1 MDSFCLSMIARKGNK
16 MNKQKLIIIGTILL
30 VMVGIVIG
38 GTSAYFTSSETTHN
52 IITSSGVGVEIVE
65 GRVDEHGE
73 VVPFENIVNA
83 LPGDTFSKIPRVI
96 NVDDGEV
103 WVRIK
108 VERTAKL
115 KDDTVVDVDNELLS
129 ADYNDTNWIDGGNGY
144 YYYKNALLKNETTEP
159 LFTEVHIADNMS
171 SVYKSATFNLSLT
184 VEAVQV
190 ANNGDSVLTAEGWP
204 EE

>member
-1 MDSFCLSMIARKGNK
+1 

-30 VMVGIVIG
+30 VMVGVIIG

-52 IITSSGVGVEIVE
+52 IITSSGVGVEIIE
-65 GRVDEHGE
+65 GRFDENGA
-73 VVPFENIVNA
+73 VVPFENIANA
-83 LPGDTFSKIPRVI
+83 LPGDTFSKIPQVI

-115 KDDTVVDVDNELLS
+115 KDDTVVEVGNELLS
-129 ADYNDTNWIDGGNGY
+129 ADFDDIKWIDGGNGY
-144 YYYKNALLKNETTEP
+144 YYYKDALLKDETTDP
-159 LFTEVHIADNMS
+159 LFTEVHIAESLS
-171 SVYKSATFNLSLT
+171 STYSSATFNLSLR